1 MTDEADDK
9 DEQND
14 SRSWYEWVF
23 DAILELLSLF

>member
-1 MTDEADDK
+1 MSDTEDD
-9 DEQND
+9 DNE

>member
-1 MTDEADDK
+1 MADEEDN
-9 DEQND
+9 ESD

>member
-1 MTDEADDK
+1 MSDEEADDS
-9 DEQND
+9 E

>member
-1 MTDEADDK
+1 MSDAEDD
-9 DEQND
+9 DSE